1 MLIVD
6 PLLSSSYSPSMSV
19 GSFPCLRCL
28 AVPIGCSTS
37 YGFPNGWIIKSSV
50 SEYSGLSF
58 RIKNPFIGATQIN
71 WFHRG
76 LDICISQVSVAADY
90 SDSVPGSSSY
100 VTDSAHHPLE
110 ELKESSRAHDTM
122 PTSAEIARTAVEAN
136 SMALLIFP
144 GVVHCEPH
152 ENISWIDSRY
162 VVDEFGDIYF
172 EIYDD
177 QNILQ
182 DPGASN
188 PVTALIGMDLS
199 HYESRKVDVFYDN
212 FLEIDSVDDISF
224 ADDYFQVEN
233 FDTWDIDVDW
243 GTPVNSTWIHPVYFS
258 KCLTKAADNE
268 HYKMMDYPS
277 NCVSVWGLFRP
288 TFTEEEGYLRRLFK
302 DRDSLSFTSR
312 DHGSCCGS
320 MIYRLDITKIELF
333 SVYGIQALVSL
344 HDFQYADPDAL
355 VHSAPSIIERFVES
369 GAKCNVALKALCKKK
384 GLNIE
389 GANLIG
395 VDSLG
400 MDVRVSSG
408 TEVRTHRFP
417 FKVKAMSECAAEKR
431 IQQLLYPRSRRKKWA
446 VRRRDVDLF

>member
-1 MLIVD
+1 MLIAA
-6 PLLSSSYSPSMSV
+6 PPPSSSYSPSISV

-28 AVPIGCSTS
+28 AEPIGCSTS
-37 YGFPNGWIIKSSV
+37 YGFPNSWIIKSSFDLQRV

-152 ENISWIDSRY
+152 ENISWIDSQY

-233 FDTWDIDVDW
+233 FDTWDIEVDW

-302 DRDSLSFTSR
+302 DRDSVSFTSR
-312 DHGSCCGS
+312 DDGSCCGS

-333 SVYGIQALVSL
+333 SVYGVQ
-344 HDFQYADPDAL
+344 
-355 VHSAPSIIERFVES
+355 
-369 GAKCNVALKALCKKK
+369 
-384 GLNIE
+384 

-417 FKVKAMSECAAEKR
+417 FKVKAMSVCAAEKR
-431 IQQLLYPRSRRKKWA
+431 IQQLLYPRSRRKKMGC
-446 VRRRDVDLF
+446 